1 MRLSTTQRPDKGS
14 AQTDVQQACNW
25 IDMPRRTK
33 IVATLGPATD
43 DPKVLDKL
51 IHAGVDIVRLNLSH
65 DVHDAQRQRAE
76 RIRNR
81 ARACGR
87 QIGVLADLQGPKIRI
102 GKFKTGFTLLE
113 ENGVFTLDAALALDA
128 GDDERVGLTYPE
140 LIKDVARGDT
150 LILDDGA
157 IELWVSEVEGSEVRC
172 KVVVGGKLSN
182 NKGINKQGGGLSA
195 PALTDK
201 DREDI
206 LFAAEIDVD
215 YLAVS
220 FVRNGEDCKEARRLL
235 EEAGGQGGIIAKVER
250 AEALDCIED
259 IIQESDAIMVARG
272 DLGVEIGDAE
282 LPAVQKMMIKKA
294 RKMNSVVIT
303 ATQMMQSM
311 IESPIPTRAEV
322 FDVANAVLDGT
333 DAVMLSAETSVGKY
347 PHKVVKAMDRVC
359 VEAEKHQ
366 TARRSDHRLDSVFGR
381 VDEAIAMSTMYTAN
395 HLGVKAIAALTESGS
410 TVKWMSRISSDIPI
424 YALTRHVHTR
434 RKVTLY
440 RGVYPVSFD
449 VSSTNIAQVNEEV
462 IDELLR
468 RGEVRENDLV
478 IITKGDRSGVEG
490 QTNIMKVMR
499 VGEHVLTES
508 QIEDAAG

>member
-1 MRLSTTQRPDKGS
+1 
-14 AQTDVQQACNW
+14 
-25 IDMPRRTK
+25 MPRRTK

-65 DVHDAQRQRAE
+65 DAHDSQRERAE

-102 GKFKTGFTLLE
+102 GKFKNGYTELE
-113 ENGVFTLDAALALDA
+113 ENGLFILDAALPLDA

-140 LIKDVARGDT
+140 LIGDVSRGDT
-150 LILDDGA
+150 LLLDDGA
-157 IELWVSEVEGSEVRC
+157 VELWVSEVTGQEVHC

-201 DREDI
+201 DRADI

-220 FVRNGEDCKEARRLL
+220 FVRNADDVKEARRLL
-235 EEAGGQGGIIAKVER
+235 EEAGGQGGIVAKVER
-250 AEALDCIED
+250 AEALDCIEE
-259 IIQESDAIMVARG
+259 IIQASDVIMVARG

-282 LPAVQKMMIKKA
+282 LPAVQKEMIKKA
-294 RKMNSVVIT
+294 RGMNSVVIT

-311 IESPIPTRAEV
+311 IENPIPTRAEV
-322 FDVANAVLDGT
+322 FDVANAVMDGT

-359 VEAEKHQ
+359 AEAEKHQ
-366 TARRSDHRLDSVFGR
+366 LARRSSHRLDSVFGR
-381 VDEAIAMSTMYTAN
+381 VDEAIAMYTMYTAN

-424 YALTRHVHTR
+424 YALTRHVRTR

-449 VSSTNIAQVNEEV
+449 VASTDIAQVNEEV

-499 VGEHVLTES
+499 VGEHVLA
-508 QIEDAAG
+508 DKNKD

>member
-1 MRLSTTQRPDKGS
+1 
-14 AQTDVQQACNW
+14 
-25 IDMPRRTK
+25 MPRRTK

-43 DPKVLDKL
+43 DPKMLDKL
-51 IHAGVDIVRLNLSH
+51 IYAGVDVVRLNLSH
-65 DVHDAQRQRAE
+65 DAHESQRQRAE

-87 QIGVLADLQGPKIRI
+87 QIGVLVDLQGPKIRI
-102 GKFKTGFTLLE
+102 GKFKQGSVQLE
-113 ENGVFTLDAALALDA
+113 EEGEFILDAACPLEA
-128 GDDERVGLTYPE
+128 GDQERVGITYTD
-140 LIKDVARGDT
+140 LVNDVARGDT
-150 LILDDGA
+150 LLLDDGA
-157 IELWVSEVEGSEVRC
+157 IVLWISEVEGSEIRC

-201 DREDI
+201 DRADI
-206 LFAAEIDVD
+206 KFAAEIDAD
-215 YLAVS
+215 YVAVS
-220 FVRNGEDCKEARRLL
+220 FVRSAEDVLEAKRLL
-235 EEAGGQGGIIAKVER
+235 REAGGQGGIVAKIER
-250 AEALDCIED
+250 AEALDCIAE
-259 IIQESDAIMVARG
+259 IIHASAAIMVARG

-282 LPAVQKMMIKKA
+282 LPAVQKELIKTA
-294 RKMNSVVIT
+294 RELNTVVIT

-347 PHKVVKAMDRVC
+347 PDKVVEAMDRVC
-359 VEAEKHQ
+359 IEAEKQ
-366 TARRSDHRLDSVFGR
+366 ATARRSHHRLDTVFGR
-381 VDEAIAMSTMYTAN
+381 VDEAIAMATMYTAN

-410 TVKWMSRISSDIPI
+410 TVKWMSRISSGIPI
-424 YALTRHVHTR
+424 YALTRHVQTR

-449 VSSTNIAQVNEEV
+449 VATTNTDKVNEEV

-468 RGEVRENDLV
+468 RGEVRESDLV

-499 VGEHVLTES
+499 VGEHRLASKT
-508 QIEDAAG
+508 D